1 MADPAQ
7 SSNSDTHKF
16 GYSYILVQVIY
27 KRREKKHERDSTSF
41 FMYNHSINNNIY
53 NIGKCEV

>member
-1 MADPAQ
+1 MPYEE
-7 SSNSDTHKF
+7 TGRILICTVKF
-16 GYSYILVQVIY
+16 VQVIY
-27 KRREKKHERDSTSF
+27 KRREKKHKRDSTSF

>member
-16 GYSYILVQVIY
+16 GYSCILVQVIY
-27 KRREKKHERDSTSF
+27 RRREQKYKRDNTSF